1 MYKQFGYCLPIM
13 FSIVNNVVV
22 FDCLLLPADAAA
34 AAVVAVAVGAV
45 GLGMFVFVSSPS
57 SSCSPLNASYVTI
70 SRLASGGLKALGECS
85 SSCRALAASC
95 ALCAVLLEQGLSA
108 SVSLASLKLGRRCTP
123 RASLLNRLLN
133 PNDTDRYCRCS
144 SVMRSE

>member
-1 MYKQFGYCLPIM
+1 M

-34 AAVVAVAVGAV
+34 AVTVGAV
-45 GLGMFVFVSSPS
+45 GVGVFVDVSSPS
-57 SSCSPLNASYVTI
+57 SSCSPLNASYAAI
-70 SRLASGGLKALGECS
+70 SRRASGGLKALGECS
-85 SSCRALAASC
+85 SSCRALASS
-95 ALCAVLLEQGLSA
+95 ALCTVLLEQGLSA
-108 SVSLASLKLGRRCTP
+108 SVSLASLKLGRRCVP

>member
-1 MYKQFGYCLPIM
+1 M

-34 AAVVAVAVGAV
+34 AVVAVAVAVGAV

-57 SSCSPLNASYVTI
+57 SSCRPLNASYFTI

-85 SSCRALAASC
+85 SSCRALASC

-108 SVSLASLKLGRRCTP
+108 SVSLASLKLGKRCAP